1 VSVAPPPVLAVE
13 GLEVVHEGRAL
24 LAPSSFRL
32 HEGERVLL
40 VGPSGAGKSLF
51 LDVLLGFVGPDTPG
65 IELRG
70 SVLLDGEELLGRGP
84 EARDGRVGAVFQVHR
99 LGLFDDLDVEQNLR
113 FGSRDGAE
121 AARMADSLGLAERGR
136 PAAVCSGGE
145 RLRVAMARTL
155 LRGADVLVFDE
166 PTAGLDPASVRQVV
180 EAIRSHH
187 RRLTL
192 VVTHE
197 RDAFEG
203 LADAVVEIDPGTR
216 TLRRLPA
223 PVPVVADRPSPRPR
237 GPLRRAL
244 SAWDRAAVAAAVG
257 AADLL
262 AVLRWP
268 EALLRVAHPLDGP
281 RVRRELARDLAPGV
295 AAFVATSAVLVSLT
309 ATYFLFDRLPRR
321 EYAEPLVQEGL
332 LAGLGQILTRV
343 VIPLIATI
351 LLAAKLGASSAANLG
366 QMSLTRQVDAL
377 RLLRVPLRRHL
388 LLPTAAAQILATWVH
403 VGLALLLSFAT
414 TAAVFL
420 WTHPGWSWAYVR
432 WAYAREL
439 APSDVLWLLAK
450 CGACALA
457 VSAVAWRVGAAP
469 KRAPE
474 EVVRGIHRTLLRALL
489 LVLAIHAAFAFAEF

>member
-1 VSVAPPPVLAVE
+1 
-13 GLEVVHEGRAL
+13 
-24 LAPSSFRL
+24 
-32 HEGERVLL
+32 
-40 VGPSGAGKSLF
+40 
-51 LDVLLGFVGPDTPG
+51 
-65 IELRG
+65 
-70 SVLLDGEELLGRGP
+70 
-84 EARDGRVGAVFQVHR
+84 
-99 LGLFDDLDVEQNLR
+99 
-113 FGSRDGAE
+113 
-121 AARMADSLGLAERGR
+121 
-136 PAAVCSGGE
+136 
-145 RLRVAMARTL
+145 
-155 LRGADVLVFDE
+155 
-166 PTAGLDPASVRQVV
+166 
-180 EAIRSHH
+180 
-187 RRLTL
+187 
-192 VVTHE
+192 
-197 RDAFEG
+197 
-203 LADAVVEIDPGTR
+203 
-216 TLRRLPA
+216 
-223 PVPVVADRPSPRPR
+223 
-237 GPLRRAL
+237 
-244 SAWDRAAVAAAVG
+244 VAAAVG
-257 AADLL
+257 ATDLL

-281 RVRRELARDLAPGV
+281 RVRRELSRDLAPGV

-343 VIPLIATI
+343 VIPLISTI